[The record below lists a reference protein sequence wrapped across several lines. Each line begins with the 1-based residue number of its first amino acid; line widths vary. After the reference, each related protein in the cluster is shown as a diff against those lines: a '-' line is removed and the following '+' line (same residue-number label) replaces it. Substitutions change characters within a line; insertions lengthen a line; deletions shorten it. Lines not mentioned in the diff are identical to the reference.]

1 MGSQN
6 KIAHITVGI
15 CDDEAYIHDEVTEL
29 MLDYAEKNDM
39 SVQLLHY
46 YVAKELLE
54 AKEEM
59 ELLLLDIE
67 MSQMDGIEAA
77 YRLRNRGMNYK
88 IVMLSAR
95 EDRYRDA
102 FKIGAFRFV
111 PKPIEKRELYKAV
124 DDVCEHLVGLK
135 KVTVFRNNVAY
146 QIIQRD
152 IAYIEANRS
161 STIVYTTQFEYRSE
175 NSLTMWSELLDER
188 VFFRCHKSYIVNMG
202 KIEDINQNTIFMVTG
217 EKVNVSRRMKTALL
231 NAYMVYD
238 VSHRY

>member
-15 CDDEAYIHDEVTEL
+15 CDDEVCIHDEVTEL
-29 MLDYAEKNDM
+29 IAGYAEQNGM
-39 SVQLLHY
+39 SVHLLHY
-46 YVAKELLE
+46 YTAKELLE

-67 MSQMDGIEAA
+67 MAQMDGIEAA
-77 YRLRNRGMNYK
+77 YKLRIRGINYK

-111 PKPIEKRELYKAV
+111 PKPIETRELYRAI
-124 DDVCEHLVGLK
+124 DAVCEHLVGLE
-135 KVTVFRNNVAY
+135 KVTVFRDNVAY
-146 QIIQRD
+146 QIVQRD
-152 IAYIEANRS
+152 IEYIEANRA
-161 STIVYTTQFEYRSE
+161 STIVYTAQCEYRSE
-175 NSLTMWSELLDER
+175 NSLTMWSELLDAR

-202 KIEDINQNTIFMVTG
+202 KIEDIKQNTIFMVTG
-217 EKVNVSRRMKTALL
+217 EKVNVSRRIKTALL

-238 VSHRY
+238 TNHR